1 MLPQVDCAP
10 NICEGR
16 TSIVDV
22 EDDGNIVTVAFNK
35 ARRFIENDANEARRG
50 RARFAPNQ
58 CKYGPAHHTL
68 APVVSMKKSRRLQV
82 RFARLL
88 TSQSASPSLC
98 AAAID
103 VLLAGGV
110 RSNPF
115 PFSAAP

>member
-1 MLPQVDCAP
+1 LIKVGEHNLLDL
-10 NICEGR
+10 
-16 TSIVDV
+16 
-22 EDDGNIVTVAFNK
+22 
-35 ARRFIENDANEARRG
+35 ANEARRG

-68 APVVSMKKSRRLQV
+68 APVVSMKKSRRLQA